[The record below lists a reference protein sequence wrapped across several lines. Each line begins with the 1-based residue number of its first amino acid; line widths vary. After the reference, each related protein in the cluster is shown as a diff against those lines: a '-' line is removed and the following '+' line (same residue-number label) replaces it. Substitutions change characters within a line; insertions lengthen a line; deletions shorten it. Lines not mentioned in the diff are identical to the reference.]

1 MQGVELHHN
10 VTAGVIL
17 SDQSLVLQ
25 SVTKSLAG
33 DYTCLAA
40 NTEGRGT
47 SNPVTLRV
55 RCESSLNNNFS
66 YFISDFLVYSR
77 SSLCQW
83 TRRIAGRAETW
94 NAAIKMW
101 SWIFSASRS
110 LSLDIQFIRWTNG
123 AHITITNNRIRLVP
137 IKLHSNI
144 GFGLWND
151 IMLGEECHRHTKNS
165 MRVSNCCGRWA
176 F

>member
-1 MQGVELHHN
+1 MPVVTLKMGSSLNPDDIKEGDDVYFECLIQSNPKFYKLSWFHNVRNFNKFLTSNVHFEIMQGVELHHN

-55 RCESSLNNNFS
+55 RCESFYHL
-66 YFISDFLVYSR
+66 
-77 SSLCQW
+77 
-83 TRRIAGRAETW
+83 
-94 NAAIKMW
+94 
-101 SWIFSASRS
+101 
-110 LSLDIQFIRWTNG
+110 
-123 AHITITNNRIRLVP
+123 TIT
-137 IKLHSNI
+137 
-144 GFGLWND
+144 F
-151 IMLGEECHRHTKNS
+151 
-165 MRVSNCCGRWA
+165 
-176 F
+176 